1 MVALG
6 TCRNSAEEGETLI
19 EMNHNKKLK
28 VKLAINIVICLL
40 GAMIDDSNSVIP
52 LIICGC
58 SAVWILLFIV
68 ANAKS

>member
-1 MVALG
+1 M
-6 TCRNSAEEGETLI
+6 T

-58 SAVWILLFIV
+58 SAVWILLFII